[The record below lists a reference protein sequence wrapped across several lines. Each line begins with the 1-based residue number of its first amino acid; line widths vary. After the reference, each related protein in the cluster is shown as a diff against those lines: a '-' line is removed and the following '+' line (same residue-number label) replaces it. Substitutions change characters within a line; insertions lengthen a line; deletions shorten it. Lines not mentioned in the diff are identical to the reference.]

1 MQHITSVILAFLIAF
16 TFQSLTI
23 LLFKRSI
30 FMRIVP
36 LSMFIVPFSGIWEVV
51 SHSPDLFTQTLI
63 SWLDILIPLL
73 LGDILGW
80 IMGFRFKKILE
91 KEYKEMIAKYE
102 EEYKRDN
109 DQTN

>member
-1 MQHITSVILAFLIAF
+1 MQHITSVILVFLVAF

-51 SHSPDLFTQTLI
+51 SNSPELLTPTLI
-63 SWLDILIPLL
+63 SWLYILIPLL
-73 LGDILGW
+73 IGDILGW
-80 IMGFRFKKILE
+80 IMGFHFRKIID
-91 KEYKEMIAKYE
+91 KEYKETSAKYD
-102 EEYKRDN
+102 EEYERDN
-109 DQTN
+109 DQTD